1 MSLATSWNLGREL
14 AESEDL
20 TQGIANLFSG
30 LDQSR
35 YDMYTPFGCDL
46 KEDTEEELEEAGTCH
61 LDDGEDVIPQVATE
75 SALQAAVFGVGEG
88 PLLDLEDHVTIKENQ
103 DGKGKFDPLIDVDGK
118 KVLKPCALRELFKAM
133 ISSLPGSTNC
143 LGRVAGLTRFTVKE
157 PSATDTVL
165 TSTVTS
171 ELIPDGPSLS
181 VGDPAATLLGC
192 EGNIFLAIVQVN
204 EIIVDH
210 LSVLEISP
218 KLLVGPIVM
227 IQFQVYQLIEVTD
240 TNDPDYNDENW
251 KWNWKMEKKVLKTKG
266 SCIQVIDPSV
276 SMCIPFEPI
285 YLFKIG

>member
-1 MSLATSWNLGREL
+1 
-14 AESEDL
+14 
-20 TQGIANLFSG
+20 
-30 LDQSR
+30 
-35 YDMYTPFGCDL
+35 
-46 KEDTEEELEEAGTCH
+46 
-61 LDDGEDVIPQVATE
+61 
-75 SALQAAVFGVGEG
+75 
-88 PLLDLEDHVTIKENQ
+88 
-103 DGKGKFDPLIDVDGK
+103 
-118 KVLKPCALRELFKAM
+118 M

-218 KLLVGPIVM
+218 KLLVGPIVT

-240 TNDPDYNDENW
+240 TNDPDYNDANW

-285 YLFKIG
+285 YLFKSDELRGLAASLFGSISQDGYAKLPTLKRSDCFPYQLQSKSYLIDMEQIL